1 MLFSSLVFLC
11 LFFPLILII
20 YFNVKKDLRNYV
32 LLISSLIFYAWGE
45 PRYLSIMLSVI
56 LLNYISGIL
65 IEKAEFKKI
74 VLLIS
79 VGINLSIL
87 FYFKYYNFVAQ
98 NFNKLYWI
106 NFPIVN
112 TVMPIGISFFI
123 FQGLSYVVDVYR
135 KDTKPQKDIYELALY
150 ISLFPQLIAGPIV
163 KYHDIQKEIE
173 QREDSLKNIYK
184 GLKRFSFGLG
194 KKIIL
199 ANTLGQ
205 IADKIFILDT
215 KFIDF
220 KIAWLG
226 AIAYS
231 LQLYFDFSGYSDMAI
246 GLGKVFGFNFLEN
259 FNYPYLSKSIT
270 EFWRRWHI
278 SLGSWFREYLYIPLG
293 GNRAGRIRSYI
304 NLFIVFLATGIWHGA
319 NWTFILWGIWHGLF
333 IILEKKLNIENY
345 NKNWQNIL
353 KHFYTVIV
361 FIIGWVLFRSDN
373 LLYANNFLKIM
384 FGVTKNT
391 QIGYNIWYYLD
402 NKALLIL
409 IISIL
414 ASVSIF
420 RFITLENRLKIN
432 RFLFNIL
439 SLLILLISIVI
450 ISASTY
456 NPFIYFR
463 F

>member
-1 MLFSSLVFLC
+1 MLFSSLVFLSI
-11 LFFPLILII
+11 FFPLILLI
-20 YFNVKKDLRNYV
+20 YFNFKQNLRNYI
-32 LLISSLIFYAWGE
+32 LLIGSLIFYTWGE
-45 PRYLSIMLSVI
+45 PRYLSIMLIVI

-65 IEKAEFKKI
+65 IERIKYKKI
-74 VLLIS
+74 ILWIS
-79 VGINLSIL
+79 VGLNLSIL
-87 FYFKYYNFVAQ
+87 FYFKYYNFAAQ
-98 NFNKLYWI
+98 NFNKLYWV
-106 NFPIVN
+106 NFPIINV
-112 TVMPIGISFFI
+112 VMPIGISFFI

-135 KDTKPQKDIYELALY
+135 KDVESQKSIYKLALY

-163 KYHDIQKEIE
+163 KYHDIQKEISK
-173 QREDSLKNIYK
+173 REDTLENIYE

-205 IADKIFILDT
+205 VADKIFGLD
-215 KFIDF
+215 ISLVDF

-226 AIAYS
+226 AVAYS

-259 FNYPYLSKSIT
+259 FNYPYISRSIT

-293 GNRAGRIRSYI
+293 GNRVGKIRNYT
-304 NLFIVFLATGIWHGA
+304 NLFIVFLATGAWHGA
-319 NWTFILWGIWHGLF
+319 NWTFILWGIWHGFF
-333 IILEKKLNIENY
+333 IILEKEINVEKY
-345 NKNWQNIL
+345 NKNWQKIL
-353 KHFYTVIV
+353 RHCYTVIV

-384 FGVTKNT
+384 FGITKNT
-391 QIGYNIWYYLD
+391 KVGYNIWYYLD
-402 NKALLIL
+402 NKIILVL

-414 ASVSIF
+414 ASISIF
-420 RFITLENRLKIN
+420 KFVTLENKLKIN
-432 RFLFNIL
+432 RLLFNVL
-439 SLLILLISIVI
+439 SLLILSISIII

>member
-1 MLFSSLVFLC
+1 MLFSSLVFLSI
-11 LFFPLILII
+11 FFPLILLI
-20 YFNVKKDLRNYV
+20 YFNFKQNLRNYI
-32 LLISSLIFYAWGE
+32 LLIGSLIFYTWGE
-45 PRYLSIMLSVI
+45 PRYLSIMIIVI

-65 IEKAEFKKI
+65 IERIKYKKI
-74 VLLIS
+74 ILGIS
-79 VGINLSIL
+79 VGLNLSIL
-87 FYFKYYNFVAQ
+87 FYFKYYNFAAQ
-98 NFNKLYWI
+98 NFNKLYWV
-106 NFPIVN
+106 NFPIINV
-112 TVMPIGISFFI
+112 VMPIGISFFI

-135 KDTKPQKDIYELALY
+135 KDVESQKDIYKLALY

-163 KYHDIQKEIE
+163 KYHDIQKEISK
-173 QREDSLKNIYK
+173 REDTLENIYE

-205 IADKIFILDT
+205 VADKIFGLD
-215 KFIDF
+215 ISLVDF

-226 AIAYS
+226 AVAYS
-231 LQLYFDFSGYSDMAI
+231 FQLYFDFSGYSDMAI

-259 FNYPYLSKSIT
+259 FNYPYISRSIT

-293 GNRAGRIRSYI
+293 GNRVGKIRNYT
-304 NLFIVFLATGIWHGA
+304 NLFIVFLATGVWHGA
-319 NWTFILWGIWHGLF
+319 NWTFILWGIWHGFF
-333 IILEKKLNIENY
+333 IILEKEINIEKY
-345 NKNWQNIL
+345 NKNWQKIL
-353 KHFYTVIV
+353 RHCYTVIV

-384 FGVTKNT
+384 FGITKNT
-391 QIGYNIWYYLD
+391 KVGYNIWYYLD
-402 NKALLIL
+402 NKIILVL

-414 ASVSIF
+414 ASISIF
-420 RFITLENRLKIN
+420 KFVTLENKLKIN
-432 RFLFNIL
+432 RLLFNVL
-439 SLLILLISIVI
+439 SLLILSISIII

>member
-1 MLFSSLVFLC
+1 MLFSSLVFLSI
-11 LFFPLILII
+11 FFPLILLI
-20 YFNVKKDLRNYV
+20 YFNVKENLRNYI
-32 LLISSLIFYAWGE
+32 LLIGSLIFYAWGE
-45 PRYLSIMLSVI
+45 PRYLSIMLIVI

-65 IEKAEFKKI
+65 IERIKYKKI
-74 VLLIS
+74 ILWIS
-79 VGINLSIL
+79 VGLNLSIL
-87 FYFKYYNFVAQ
+87 FYFKYYNFAAQ
-98 NFNKLYWI
+98 NFNKLYWV
-106 NFPIVN
+106 NFPIINV
-112 TVMPIGISFFI
+112 VMPIGISFFI

-135 KDTKPQKDIYELALY
+135 KDVESQKDIYKLALY

-163 KYHDIQKEIE
+163 KYHDIQKEISK
-173 QREDSLKNIYK
+173 REDTLENIYE

-205 IADKIFILDT
+205 VADKIFGLD
-215 KFIDF
+215 ISLVDF

-226 AIAYS
+226 AVAYS

-259 FNYPYLSKSIT
+259 FNYPYISRSIT

-293 GNRAGRIRSYI
+293 GNRVGKIRNYT
-304 NLFIVFLATGIWHGA
+304 NLFIVFLATGVWHGA
-319 NWTFILWGIWHGLF
+319 NWTFILWGIWHGFF
-333 IILEKKLNIENY
+333 IILEKEINVEKY
-345 NKNWQNIL
+345 NKNWQKIL
-353 KHFYTVIV
+353 RHCYTVIV

-373 LLYANNFLKIM
+373 LLYANNFFKIM
-384 FGVTKNT
+384 FGITKNT
-391 QIGYNIWYYLD
+391 KVGYNIWYYLD
-402 NKALLIL
+402 NKIILVL

-414 ASVSIF
+414 VSISIF
-420 RFITLENRLKIN
+420 KFVTLENKLKIN
-432 RFLFNIL
+432 RLLFNVL
-439 SLLILLISIVI
+439 SLLILSISIII